1 MNDPTKSCRRLLVSL
16 LFVTAA
22 SLVPPTTLCQ
32 GHDPVDG
39 KTIYDQIKAFPLN
52 GGAAEVKGLE
62 FTRDRVRMS
71 FDGTFYFAAP
81 VAGQVTGAVFVG
93 KGRFTADV
101 PPNEFEL
108 DNVRRLLNADVVD
121 SDFTTAV
128 LRFSDDT
135 FARLGQTPTNST
147 PANERAQNLANESQ
161 TRTLKETGVNL
172 AARIALSLLN
182 QEKPG
187 FFFGTFDGGK
197 RGRFNLVLDYQS
209 RIPVSSFGINGGEK
223 GLIFAHESS
232 IDFNEVWLAF
242 YGQEDYQRGT
252 VSYSDVDDLIDIAHY
267 DMSIDLR
274 QHKKAMTLLAN
285 LTSLTRVANLR
296 AISFQI
302 GENLGADENYR
313 LKKQLRLQRAR
324 VGGQDA
330 PAVQEDWEG
339 GFTIFLPEGVGN
351 GQKLEVELL
360 LEGDFMYDA
369 ETVENCHYPR
379 SNESWFPRHGY
390 LDRATFNLAF
400 RHPKKLK
407 IASSGLRVSEEPD
420 PEDKNAIVTK
430 YRMSHPVALVTF
442 GLAPFERHTQMVKW
456 EQGGVGDP
464 TPLEFN
470 SLPGSL
476 QAIKEDFIMA
486 ELDNSLRY
494 FTAQFG
500 KYPYP
505 TFGAT
510 FHPFRFGQGFPT
522 MLWIPATDRDSK
534 YTYVF
539 IAHETAHQW
548 WGDIVLWRSY
558 RDQWLSEGFAEYS
571 GILYTGF
578 RMNLEAEK
586 DLIQQTRESLK
597 GLPRTRTGVGKGR
610 LVDVGPI
617 ILGHRLETT
626 KTQGSYGALIY
637 NKGALVLRML
647 HFLLSDPTT
656 GNGDGFFNMMKDFVG
671 RYHDKIASTD
681 DFRIVA
687 GEHFAKSPI
696 GRQYRLKNLNWF
708 FKQWVYHS
716 EFPSYHMDYQLQDQ
730 PDGKVMLSGT
740 ITQSNAPAD
749 WAMVLP
755 VLISFGGKEEGYA
768 TVTAAGPKAS
778 FQIRLPRRPKRIEL
792 DPHHWILSD
801 KTTTKGN

>member
-1 MNDPTKSCRRLLVSL
+1 MNDPTASSRRLLVSF
-16 LFVTAA
+16 LFVMAA
-22 SLVPPTTLCQ
+22 LSIPPATICQ
-32 GHDPVDG
+32 GHVSLDG
-39 KTIYDQIKAFPLN
+39 KAFYDQIKAFSLA
-52 GGAAEVKGLE
+52 GGAAEVKGLQ
-62 FTRDRVRMS
+62 FNRDRVRLS

-81 VAGQVTGAVFVG
+81 VEGHVTGAVFIG

-108 DNVRRLLNADVVD
+108 DNVRRLLNADIVE

-135 FARLGQTPTNST
+135 FARLGQTPTNSN
-147 PANERAQNLANESQ
+147 PASERAQNLANEIQ

-172 AARIALSLLN
+172 AARIALSFLN

-209 RIPVSSFGINGGEK
+209 RIPVANFGINGGEK

-242 YGQEDYQRGT
+242 YGQEDYQRGS
-252 VSYSDVDDLIDIAHY
+252 VSYSDVDDLIDITHY
-267 DMSIDLR
+267 DLNIDLR
-274 QHKKAMTLLAN
+274 QHKKAMTLLAG
-285 LTSLTRVANLR
+285 LASLARVANLR

-302 GENLGADENYR
+302 GENLGEDESHR
-313 LKKQLRLQRAR
+313 LKKQLRLMRAR
-324 VGGQDA
+324 VGGKDA
-330 PAVQEDWEG
+330 LVAQEDWEG
-339 GFTIFLPEGVGN
+339 GFTVFLTEAVGS
-351 GQKLEVELL
+351 GRKLDVELL

-369 ETVENCHYPR
+369 ESVENCHYPR
-379 SNESWFPRHGY
+379 SNETWFPRHGY
-390 LDRATFNLAF
+390 LDRATFDLAF

-407 IASSGLRVSEEPD
+407 IASSGLRVSEGPD
-420 PEDKNAIVTK
+420 PEDKNAVVTG
-430 YRMSHPVALVTF
+430 YRMSQPVALVTF
-442 GLAPFERHTQMVKW
+442 ALAPFERHTQMVKW

-464 TPLEFN
+464 LQLEFN
-470 SLPGSL
+470 SLPGSI

-486 ELDNSLRY
+486 ELDNSFRY

-510 FHPFRFGQGFPT
+510 FHPFGFGQGFPT
-522 MLWIPATDRDSK
+522 MLWIPATHL
-534 YTYVF
+534 THVF
-539 IAHETAHQW
+539 IAHETSHQW
-548 WGDIVLWRSY
+548 WGDIVAWRSY

-571 GILYTGF
+571 GILFTGF
-578 RMNLEAEK
+578 RVNPDAEN
-586 DLIQQTRESLK
+586 DLLRRARQSLK
-597 GLPRTRTGVGKGR
+597 DLPRTRSGVGKGR

-626 KTQGSYGALIY
+626 KTQGAYEALIY

-656 GNGDGFFNMMKDFVG
+656 RNGDGFFNMMRDFVD
-671 RYHDKIASTD
+671 RYKHKFASTD

-687 GEHFAKSPI
+687 GEHFARSPI
-696 GRQYRLKNLNWF
+696 GRLYRLKNLDWF

-716 EFPSYHMDYQLQDQ
+716 EFPSYQMDYQLQDE

-740 ITQSNAPAD
+740 ITQENAPDD
-749 WAMVLP
+749 WFMVLP
-755 VLISFGGKEEGYA
+755 ILISFGGKQEGYA
-768 TVTAAGPKAS
+768 TASAAGPKGS
-778 FQIRLPRRPKRIEL
+778 FQIRLPKRPKRVEL
-792 DPHHWILSD
+792 DPHHWIISD